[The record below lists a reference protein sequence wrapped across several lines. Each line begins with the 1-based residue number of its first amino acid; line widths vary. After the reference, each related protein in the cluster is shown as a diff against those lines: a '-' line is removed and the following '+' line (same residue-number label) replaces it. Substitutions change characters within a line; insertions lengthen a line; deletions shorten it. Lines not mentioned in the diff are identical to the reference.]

1 MNGRSE
7 IVPKLAELALEQI
20 PEQRK
25 LKRKMV
31 AYVKVKV
38 HLASLVIYR
47 TAQVTYTFCYHYFY
61 YLKTILNNLYGFH
74 FDCIFQTLQ
83 KLIQKQPKSINQ
95 LQSGRLLLTIVR
107 VTT

>member
-1 MNGRSE
+1 MDGRSE

-47 TAQVTYTFCYHYFY
+47 TAQVTYTFCCHYFY
-61 YLKTILNNLYGFH
+61 YL
-74 FDCIFQTLQ
+74 IFTPQ
-83 KLIQKQPKSINQ
+83 K
-95 LQSGRLLLTIVR
+95 GRQISANF
-107 VTT
+107 

>member
-38 HLASLVIYR
+38 YLASLVI
-47 TAQVTYTFCYHYFY
+47 
-61 YLKTILNNLYGFH
+61 
-74 FDCIFQTLQ
+74 
-83 KLIQKQPKSINQ
+83 
-95 LQSGRLLLTIVR
+95 
-107 VTT
+107 